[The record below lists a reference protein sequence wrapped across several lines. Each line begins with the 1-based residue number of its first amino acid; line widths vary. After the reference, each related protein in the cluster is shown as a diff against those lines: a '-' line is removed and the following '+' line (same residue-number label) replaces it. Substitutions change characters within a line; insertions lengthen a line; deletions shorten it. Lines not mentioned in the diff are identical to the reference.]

1 MPGTA
6 RQRRG
11 RRALHGV
18 AAFEAFKGVTV
29 LLAAT
34 GLLALMHQDLH
45 DSAAKFIEHLHLN
58 PASHYPSIFIDA
70 AGSLAGPRL
79 LLLALGAAV
88 YSAVRLIEAYGLF
101 RGRAW
106 AEWLAALSG
115 AIYIP
120 PEIYGL
126 LRTRSALGMALLVLN
141 VSVVAIVARSLAR
154 RRGHRGPEGLI

>member
-6 RQRRG
+6 DQRRG
-11 RRALHGV
+11 RRALNGV

-34 GLLALMHQDLH
+34 GLLGFMHRDLH

-58 PASHYPSIFIDA
+58 PASRYPSIFIDA
-70 AGSLAGPRL
+70 AGGLAGPRL
-79 LLLALGAAV
+79 LLLALGAAT
-88 YSAVRLIEAYGLF
+88 YASIRLIEAYGLF
-101 RGRAW
+101 RGREW

-126 LRTRSALGMALLVLN
+126 LRTRSALSLGLLLLN

-154 RRGHRGPEGLI
+154 RRGHRAPAG